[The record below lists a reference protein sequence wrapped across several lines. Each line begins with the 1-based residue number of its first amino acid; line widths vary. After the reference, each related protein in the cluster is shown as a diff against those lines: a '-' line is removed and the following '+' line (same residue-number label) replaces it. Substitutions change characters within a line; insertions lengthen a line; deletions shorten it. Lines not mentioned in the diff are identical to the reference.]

1 MALKRMVVELGMGVD
16 LQGEDYTKAACCAV
30 HNALRQ
36 NSLTVAPAFG
46 CERDDMVLT
55 VMIGVAEPDKV
66 DVEAV
71 SRELPYGK
79 RSIQVVEGGM
89 DTPKDD
95 GPYRTIMANAAVIV
109 DLDLPDDVSTGGAA

>member
-1 MALKRMVVELGMGVD
+1 
-16 LQGEDYTKAACCAV
+16 
-30 HNALRQ
+30 
-36 NSLTVAPAFG
+36 
-46 CERDDMVLT
+46 MVLT

-79 RSIQVVEGGM
+79 RTIQVVEGGM

-95 GPYRTIMANAAVIV
+95 RPYRTIMANAAVIV
-109 DLDLPDDVSTGGAA
+109 DLDLPDDVLAGGTA